1 MADEDLGKAGML
13 GDSDVSHLV
22 HIFDDDLVS
31 AFRALTDVAKV
42 LLLAHG
48 SFAVADMVF
57 AVDSVTGFGEVFA
70 DAVETVDMLADTV
83 SNEGDALGLDG
94 IIGPGQI
101 TDAIF
106 AVGGFEESL
115 FTFDGHVSSSCFYSL
130 LQL

>member
-1 MADEDLGKAGML
+1 
-13 GDSDVSHLV
+13 
-22 HIFDDDLVS
+22 
-31 AFRALTDVAKV
+31 
-42 LLLAHG
+42 
-48 SFAVADMVF
+48 
-57 AVDSVTGFGEVFA
+57 
-70 DAVETVDMLADTV
+70 MLADTV